1 MLQGLRRFK
10 SLQIPVATVIDVG
23 AAAGS
28 WSLKTRELWPE
39 SSFVLFEPLE
49 ERRNE
54 LEQLAQ
60 QYSNFY
66 YVPSAA
72 GAVAG
77 SVPFRIAPDLDGS
90 GVASDSASSEV
101 RTVPLCRLDK
111 EVQRLG
117 LKGPF
122 LVKLDTHGFEMPI
135 LEGCSEI
142 LPDVELF
149 IIECYGFHITGSS
162 LLFWEMC
169 HEMDKLGFALF
180 DIVDVM
186 HRPKD
191 GAFWQCDAFF
201 IRKSNALFSDN
212 RYK

>member
-1 MLQGLRRFK
+1 
-10 SLQIPVATVIDVG
+10 
-23 AAAGS
+23 
-28 WSLKTRELWPE
+28 
-39 SSFVLFEPLE
+39 
-49 ERRNE
+49 
-54 LEQLAQ
+54 
-60 QYSNFY
+60 
-66 YVPSAA
+66 
-72 GAVAG
+72 
-77 SVPFRIAPDLDGS
+77 
-90 GVASDSASSEV
+90 
-101 RTVPLCRLDK
+101 
-111 EVQRLG
+111 VQRLG

-191 GAFWQCDAFF
+191 GAFWQCDAFV